1 MSEHHHRSAHYIA
14 ENLLAKWRNNQWN
27 NSFVSSNVTKAHSP
41 SGFPSPDAD
50 FQDKSL
56 NTKIS
61 IEFKPETET
70 KRGMMTGLGQSI
82 AYLQKAN
89 ASYLVSSSSS
99 PISLRSSLTST
110 S

>member
-14 ENLLAKWRNNQWN
+14 EHLLAKWRNNQWN

-61 IEFKPETET
+61 IEFKPET
-70 KRGMMTGLGQSI
+70 
-82 AYLQKAN
+82 
-89 ASYLVSSSSS
+89 
-99 PISLRSSLTST
+99 ISLETFWFIQHTESLVTGKIILT
-110 S
+110 QIKC